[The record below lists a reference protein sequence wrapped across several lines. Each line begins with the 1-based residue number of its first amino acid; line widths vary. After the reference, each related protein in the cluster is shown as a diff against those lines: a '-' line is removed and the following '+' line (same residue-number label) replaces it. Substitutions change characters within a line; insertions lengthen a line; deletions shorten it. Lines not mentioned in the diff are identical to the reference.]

1 MKKTKIYKLDDL
13 SDIDA
18 RGLVAMVDG
27 KQRNIFVVRKG
38 EQVFA
43 YLNWCPHNQVLI
55 DQIPNKFFN
64 SDMSYIQCSQHGALF
79 EINNGLC
86 VEGPCEGERLKSLDV
101 NVEDGIIYL
110 VE

>member
-1 MKKTKIYKLDDL
+1 MKKTKIYKFDDL

-18 RGLVAMVDG
+18 RGLVATVDG

-38 EQVFA
+38 AQVFA

-64 SDMSYIQCSQHGALF
+64 SDMSYIQCSKHGALF
-79 EINNGLC
+79 KINNGLC

-101 NVEDGIIYL
+101 NIEDGIIYL